1 MPVYDAR
8 TFAEA
13 YRIASRVISMALGCI
28 VPALIGYLLDRWLSI
43 SPAGVTIGSLLGFL
57 SMVFQIRSFAAESST
72 KRPKP

>member
-28 VPALIGYLLDRWLSI
+28 VPATLGYLADRWLS
-43 SPAGVTIGSLLGFL
+43 STPVGVTIGSLLGFL
-57 SMVFQIRSFAAESST
+57 SMVPQIRKLAAESSSN
-72 KRPKP
+72 RPKP